1 MLIMKTLAVRTLV
14 LALCVAAGSVATVQI
29 AAAAEPARDPVKA
42 PTMVDQLPIKSITLY
57 RSGVG
62 SFQRRGTVEGTSTVQ
77 LRFDVNQIND
87 ILKSMVVLDLSGKGQ
102 VGGVSYASRD
112 PLAKR
117 LSSFGVDI
125 SDEPS
130 LSTLLVRLRGAKVM
144 IAVPDGKFTGT
155 VIGGEVRQVTSG
167 ASPTAISVPFI
178 NLLTESGIKS
188 LNLTMA
194 SNVEVLDKDL
204 ASELHRALAAVAEH
218 RADRIKTVDVNLLG
232 DGQREIMIGY
242 VQESPV
248 WKASYRLVLP
258 KAAAKPDGD
267 DAASAQ
273 RLKEQLSMQGWAI
286 IENTTDEDWNNID
299 LSLVSGQPVSFR
311 MDLYQPLYATRPM
324 VPVPTVPG
332 IAPRIFEG
340 GVPSGLMDYPSDWPA
355 DALRRATEWETRE
368 LLKEQAASTKPGK
381 PMMVPGRSPNTMAFG
396 GFDGGASGEDMANFA
411 PQSQASAAES
421 GEIFEYRLNHPVT
434 IERQRSAMLPI
445 ISDEISGRRV
455 SIWSAAD
462 GSKHPMRG
470 LEVRN
475 DSGLELLPGP
485 IAVYDDGTYAG
496 DSQIGHVPAGDK
508 RLLAYSVDLEVD
520 SQVTSEQSS
529 DVQTVRIARGMLELT
544 SLNRLTASYTFAN
557 KDARRSRTL
566 IVEHPKRD
574 GWTLKEPAK
583 AYETTDSVYRFA
595 FDVESGKSGGVKIV
609 EEFIYGQQVEI
620 FSTDTQKLMEYR
632 TRGAKVSDQVLEAM
646 RRCAELAAAVRTVE
660 THAIELAREK
670 SAIDTDQARIRQ
682 NMSSIDNAS
691 PLYAKY
697 LQKLT
702 EQEARVDAIGE
713 ASRKAAA
720 DIEAARAALSSY
732 IAGLDVE

>member
-1 MLIMKTLAVRTLV
+1 MKTSSVRTLV
-14 LALCVAAGSVATVQI
+14 LALCVAAGGVATIEI
-29 AAAAEPARDPVKA
+29 AAAAEPSRDPVKA

-62 SFQRRGTVEGTSTVQ
+62 SFQRHGTVDGTSTVQ
-77 LRFDVNQIND
+77 LRFDVSQIND

-130 LSTLLVRLRGAKVM
+130 LSTLLVRLRGAKVT

-188 LNLTMA
+188 LNLTMT

-258 KAAAKPDGD
+258 KAAAKPDGN

-273 RLKEQLSMQGWAI
+273 RLKEQISMQGWAI

-324 VPVPTVPG
+324 V
-332 IAPRIFEG
+332 
-340 GVPSGLMDYPSDWPA
+340 
-355 DALRRATEWETRE
+355 
-368 LLKEQAASTKPGK
+368 
-381 PMMVPGRSPNTMAFG
+381 
-396 GFDGGASGEDMANFA
+396 
-411 PQSQASAAES
+411 
-421 GEIFEYRLNHPVT
+421 
-434 IERQRSAMLPI
+434 
-445 ISDEISGRRV
+445 
-455 SIWSAAD
+455 
-462 GSKHPMRG
+462 
-470 LEVRN
+470 
-475 DSGLELLPGP
+475 
-485 IAVYDDGTYAG
+485 
-496 DSQIGHVPAGDK
+496 
-508 RLLAYSVDLEVD
+508 
-520 SQVTSEQSS
+520 
-529 DVQTVRIARGMLELT
+529 
-544 SLNRLTASYTFAN
+544 
-557 KDARRSRTL
+557 
-566 IVEHPKRD
+566 
-574 GWTLKEPAK
+574 
-583 AYETTDSVYRFA
+583 
-595 FDVESGKSGGVKIV
+595 
-609 EEFIYGQQVEI
+609 
-620 FSTDTQKLMEYR
+620 
-632 TRGAKVSDQVLEAM
+632 
-646 RRCAELAAAVRTVE
+646 
-660 THAIELAREK
+660 
-670 SAIDTDQARIRQ
+670 
-682 NMSSIDNAS
+682 
-691 PLYAKY
+691 
-697 LQKLT
+697 
-702 EQEARVDAIGE
+702 
-713 ASRKAAA
+713 
-720 DIEAARAALSSY
+720 
-732 IAGLDVE
+732 